1 MNVKKI
7 LIISL
12 SLVLTTMIAMS
23 SEELEKSW
31 LELIDRIVREPG
43 SDQLIILGKRL
54 AAKRRLTEME
64 MLREATLNEDF
75 EKFIVRLAE
84 MNEVREDLLDE
95 CLILFPNLKDEI
107 VAFEKGDFTKFGT
120 VCPLWKV
127 GYRPKLPQE
136 FGNWFVKAFLK
147 DPFLLDWNSVF
158 FLKNATN
165 RETVAKQI
173 REECEKLKNEEDSY
187 PALYRLMSLAKQ
199 LDGLSS
205 KFENELGTYM
215 ELLTHLQR
223 LSNERISK
231 EELNKISQQF
241 NTLTLKKD
249 NLRNLLMHVSEKT
262 GARDIVLK
270 DLTKKNSFEQLVE
283 KLLKAK
289 IQLLILPPLA
299 LLVILIFLPRK
310 LKIKLF
316 TSLKVYKLAIKL
328 CQKEL
333 AREPMDIT
341 LRTQLA
347 MLYERVGEAERAF
360 QEYKTVRELSRMI
373 KKDQIRPRA

>member
-1 MNVKKI
+1 MSVKKI

-23 SEELEKSW
+23 LEELEKSW
-31 LELIDRIVREPG
+31 LELIDRIVLQPD

-54 AAKRRLTEME
+54 AAKRRLTEIE
-64 MLREATLNEDF
+64 TLREAILNENF
-75 EKFIVRLAE
+75 EKFIACLTE

-107 VAFEKGDFTKFGT
+107 TAFEKGDFTKFGA

-127 GYRPKLPQE
+127 GYKPKLPQG
-136 FGNWFVKAFLK
+136 FGNWFVNAFLK

-158 FLKNATN
+158 FLKKATN
-165 RETVAKQI
+165 REMVAKQI
-173 REECEKLKNEEDSY
+173 REECEKLKNEENNY
-187 PALYRLMSLAKQ
+187 PALYRLISLARQ

-205 KFENELGTYM
+205 KFENELGMYM

-223 LSNERISK
+223 LSNERVSK

-241 NTLTLKKD
+241 NALTLKKD
-249 NLRNLLMHVSEKT
+249 NLKDLLMHVSEKI
-262 GARDIVLK
+262 GARDIVSK
-270 DLTKKNSFEQLVE
+270 DLTKKNSFGQLV
-283 KLLKAK
+283 KKFLNGT
-289 IQLLILPPLA
+289 QLLILPALV
-299 LLVILIFLPRK
+299 LLVILTFLPRK
-310 LKIKLF
+310 FKIKLF
-316 TSLKVYKLAIKL
+316 TSLRAYKLAIKL

-333 AREPMDIT
+333 AREPMNIE

-347 MLYERVGEAERAF
+347 ILYERAGETERAF
-360 QEYKTVRELSRMI
+360 QEYKTVRDISRMI
-373 KKDQIRPRA
+373 KKDQTHPRV